1 MNNVILPTGWEEVK
15 NNSELQTIPDGWEE
29 VKNNSELQTIPDGWQ
44 EVTATQTNQNPFIQ
58 QGQEGYNSQVHN
70 MDMNAVNN
78 TPTTS
83 SEPKSFLDTVKD
95 FSFNILNGF
104 KKGADATAEPIVNAI
119 QKSQDTLIKP
129 IADNPVVRAVEDT
142 ANFFTPVGEF
152 DFASQYDKKDDFIA
166 KAIEEQDLP
175 FEAYNDINKLAN
187 TDLTLFANAKD
198 GKDTYNE
205 NLAKIVI
212 DKFGFDDLGIGE
224 DGKYYATK
232 GDEVVQLNKDSLAEI
247 TSSLYGDKMEI
258 LGSILGAKAGYDI
271 GKNFGTKGKF
281 VGGLT
286 GGAIGAG
293 TGNIV
298 DMLDSLISNGEKLN
312 ASQILDEVGKSA
324 VLDAGAGLITAGLIK
339 GGSAVVDANP
349 FTVGKKADAYVN
361 DVLKTTDNPEV
372 ENKIVENAQ
381 AFGGKKNQDLTKL
394 ATFDE
399 TQKSL
404 SDLYDNSVEA
414 RNTVRAD
421 NEALTTNLFN
431 KLNIDE
437 IKTDGI
443 ANTNEKIAG
452 NISGEVSGI
461 ENYWNDLYT
470 QTKDDIVKIAGN
482 ENIPLKP
489 TTVDTVNNNIKS
501 LEVVDN
507 VQKKN
512 IEPDKLN
519 EFQKDYAS
527 MLDAIQINLKQDI
540 PGPDGIVIKEDVNSY
555 TLTGMMDLQKKFNDF
570 FYKHEDK
577 LTSQQKKNL
586 GDIKTSIYKDIEN
599 YIGYKFDGDEQ
610 TAKMI
615 KDKWAEVNSDLGS
628 WKKTKGR
635 QKILQDI
642 IDSKVDINQL
652 TSKFISDTGNIDK
665 DGFDMLGNIGYQL
678 SKTNPEKL
686 DEFYGS
692 IVNNMLERTKI
703 KETVNQQDIR
713 YLDFEKFNKL
723 YDDLRG
729 QTLNKTFGRTQRGK
743 EILNTLDTF
752 RELAKNEE
760 KIQNAVL
767 KNQTPLSESGRTSK
781 ENQRDF
787 LYGIPY
793 AIRHRILF
801 VFSKRMFKA
810 DAFHS
815 VVTDMAK
822 NRRYGLKEFDDSISK
837 LQYQNEKLPVNKKFS
852 QDEIDEL
859 IEVRKEIEAFKAQ
872 REKEFNSIKDILKDI
887 DSLEEKRLVQ
897 EQFLQESKKE
907 AQMLEERNK
916 ANMLLEHK
924 AIIPPNQIKEGA
936 KEPLSLDIQDRI
948 SVKNTKQPS
957 INPVEVKTTT
967 FDEYTSKMGID
978 KNEIIQKVE
987 QENNTKQILENPIFN
1002 QEDLK
1007 LTAPKDGKYN
1017 FDNLIEFEGLI
1028 KATGNNPAD
1037 LLQMD
1042 KFTNMKG
1049 IRNAITRYSE
1059 GKPST
1064 RDIEILDSIQRFMDN
1079 EGEKF
1084 KTRVN
1089 DNTSNFDKDFEEAD
1103 KAGNIPFSN
1112 PVVGGASI
1120 GAASGTQTDFNQ
1132 DGKVDEVDVMIGTLI
1147 GTIGIKKTMDIFPQY
1162 FKK

>member
-1 MNNVILPTGWEEVK
+1 MNNIQL
-15 NNSELQTIPDGWEE
+15 PDGWEE
-29 VKNNSELQTIPDGWQ
+29 VQKENIASIIPDGWQ
-44 EVTATQTNQNPFIQ
+44 EVGSQVQVNQNPFIQ
-58 QGQEGYNSQVHN
+58 QGEEGYNNQVHT
-70 MDMNAVNN
+70 MDMDAINN
-78 TPTTS
+78 S
-83 SEPKSFLDTVKD
+83 VQKINEPKSFLDTVKD
-95 FSFNILNGF
+95 FGFNILNGF
-104 KKGADATAEPIVNAI
+104 KKGADATAEPFVNAI

-129 IADNPVVRAVEDT
+129 IANNPVVRAVEDT
-142 ANFFTPVGEF
+142 ANFFTPIGEF
-152 DFASQYDKKDDFIA
+152 DFASQYDKKEDFA
-166 KAIEEQDLP
+166 NKAIQEQDLP
-175 FEAYNDINKLAN
+175 LSAYNDINKLAN

-232 GDEVVQLNKDSLAEI
+232 GNEVVQLNKDSLAEI
-247 TSSLYGDKMEI
+247 TSSIYGDKMEI
-258 LGSILGAKAGYDI
+258 LGSIIGAKKGYDV

-281 VGGLT
+281 VGSLA

-293 TGNIV
+293 AGTVV
-298 DMLDSLISNGEKLN
+298 DMLDSIISNGEKLN
-312 ASQILDEVGKSA
+312 ATQILDEVGKSA
-324 VLDAGAGLITAGLIK
+324 ALDAGAGLVTAGVIK
-339 GGSAVVDANP
+339 GGGTLIDMNP
-349 FTVGKKADAYVN
+349 WTIQKKADAYIN
-361 DVLKTTDNPEV
+361 DVLKVNDNPEA
-372 ENKIVENAQ
+372 EKQIVENAQ
-381 AFGGKKNQDLTKL
+381 AFGGKGNQDLTKL

-404 SDLYDNSVEA
+404 TDLYDNSVEA
-414 RNTVRAD
+414 RNAVRAD

-437 IKTDGI
+437 IKTDNI

-461 ENYWNDLYT
+461 ENYWNDLYV

-482 ENIPLKP
+482 DNIPIKP
-489 TTVDTVNNNIKS
+489 TTVDTVNKNIKS
-501 LEVVDN
+501 LETVDN
-507 VQKKN
+507 VQKRS

-519 EFQKDYAS
+519 EFQKDYSS
-527 MLDAIQINLKQDI
+527 MLDAIQINLKQEV
-540 PGPDGIVIKEDVNSY
+540 PTPDGQFVKEDVNSY

-586 GDIKTSIYKDIEN
+586 GEIKTSIYDDIEN
-599 YIGYKFDGDEQ
+599 YIGYKFDGDAQ
-610 TAKMI
+610 TAKMV
-615 KDKWAEVNSDLGS
+615 KDKWAEVNSDLGN

-692 IVNNMLERTKI
+692 IVNNMLESTKI
-703 KETVNQQDIR
+703 KETVNQQDVR

-781 ENQRDF
+781 ENTRVF
-787 LYGIPY
+787 LFGVSY
-793 AIRHRILF
+793 AIRHRLLGY
-801 VFSKRMFKA
+801 FSKRMFKS

-852 QDEIDEL
+852 EDEIEDL
-859 IEVRKEIEAFKAQ
+859 IGVRKEIEAFKSQ
-872 REKEFNSIKDILKDI
+872 RENEFNSLKDILKDI
-887 DSLEEKRLVQ
+887 DSLEEKRLVE
-897 EQFLQESKKE
+897 EQFIQESKRE
-907 AQMLEERNK
+907 AQMLEEKTK

-924 AIIPPNQIKEGA
+924 AIIPPVQIKEGA
-936 KEPLSLDIQDRI
+936 KEPLPLDIQDRI
-948 SVKNTKQPS
+948 SVANTKQPS
-957 INPVEVKTTT
+957 IEPVGKTKPTT
-967 FDEYTSKMGID
+967 FDNFTSTMGID
-978 KNEIIQKVE
+978 KNEIIKKVE
-987 QENNTKQILENPIFN
+987 QENNTKQVLENPVFN
-1002 QEDLK
+1002 QDNLK

-1017 FDNLIEFEGLI
+1017 FDDLVEFEGI
-1028 KATGNNPAD
+1028 VKATGDNPAD
-1037 LLQMD
+1037 VLQMD

-1049 IRNAITRYSE
+1049 IRNALTRYSE
-1059 GKPST
+1059 GNPT
-1064 RDIEILDSIQRFMDN
+1064 ARDIEILDSIQRFMDN
-1079 EGEKF
+1079 EGDRF
-1084 KTRVN
+1084 KTKVDDTN
-1089 DNTSNFDKDFEEAD
+1089 PNFDKEFEEAD
-1103 KAGNIPFSN
+1103 KAGNIPFSS
-1112 PVVGGASI
+1112 PTVGGASI

-1147 GTIGIKKTMDIFPQY
+1147 GTIGIKKTMDIFPQH

>member
-1 MNNVILPTGWEEVK
+1 MNNIQL
-15 NNSELQTIPDGWEE
+15 PDGWEE
-29 VKNNSELQTIPDGWQ
+29 VQKENIASIIPDGWQ
-44 EVTATQTNQNPFIQ
+44 EVGSQVQVNQNPFIQ
-58 QGQEGYNSQVHN
+58 QGEEGYNNQVHT
-70 MDMNAVNN
+70 MDMDAINN
-78 TPTTS
+78 S
-83 SEPKSFLDTVKD
+83 VQKINEPKSFLDTVKD
-95 FSFNILNGF
+95 FGFNILNGF
-104 KKGADATAEPIVNAI
+104 KKGADATAEPFVNAI

-129 IADNPVVRAVEDT
+129 IANNPVVRAVEDT
-142 ANFFTPVGEF
+142 ANFFTPIGEF
-152 DFASQYDKKDDFIA
+152 DFASQYDKKEDFA
-166 KAIEEQDLP
+166 NKAIQEQDLP
-175 FEAYNDINKLAN
+175 LSAYNDINKLAN

-232 GDEVVQLNKDSLAEI
+232 GNEVVQLNKDSLSEI
-247 TSSLYGDKMEI
+247 TSSIYGDKMEI
-258 LGSILGAKAGYDI
+258 LGSIIGAKKGYDV

-281 VGGLT
+281 VGSLA

-293 TGNIV
+293 AGTVV
-298 DMLDSLISNGEKLN
+298 DMLDSIISNGEKLN
-312 ASQILDEVGKSA
+312 ATQILDEVGKSA
-324 VLDAGAGLITAGLIK
+324 ALDAGAGLITAGVIK
-339 GGSAVVDANP
+339 GGGTLIDMNP
-349 FTVGKKADAYVN
+349 WTIQKKADAYIN
-361 DVLKTTDNPEV
+361 DVLKVNDNPEA
-372 ENKIVENAQ
+372 EKQIVENAQ
-381 AFGGKKNQDLTKL
+381 AFGGKENQDLTKL

-404 SDLYDNSVEA
+404 TDLYDNSVEA
-414 RNTVRAD
+414 RNAVRAD
-421 NEALTTNLFN
+421 NEVLTTNLFN

-437 IKTDGI
+437 IKTDNI

-461 ENYWNDLYT
+461 EKYWDDLYT

-482 ENIPLKP
+482 DNIPIKP
-489 TTVDTVNNNIKS
+489 TTVDTVNKNIKS
-501 LEVVDN
+501 LETVDN
-507 VQKKN
+507 VQKRS

-519 EFQKDYAS
+519 EFQKDYSS
-527 MLDAIQINLKQDI
+527 MLDAIQINLKQEV
-540 PGPDGIVIKEDVNSY
+540 PTPDGQFVKEDVNSY

-586 GDIKTSIYKDIEN
+586 GEIKTSIYDDIEN
-599 YIGYKFDGDEQ
+599 YIGYKFDGDAQ
-610 TAKMI
+610 TAKMV
-615 KDKWAEVNSDLGS
+615 KDKWAEVNSDLGN

-692 IVNNMLERTKI
+692 IVNNMLESTKI
-703 KETVNQQDIR
+703 KETVNQQDVR

-781 ENQRDF
+781 ENTRDF
-787 LYGIPY
+787 LFGVSY
-793 AIRHRILF
+793 AIRHRLLGY
-801 VFSKRMFKA
+801 FSKRMFKS

-852 QDEIDEL
+852 EDEIEDL
-859 IEVRKEIEAFKAQ
+859 IGVRKEIEAFKSQ
-872 REKEFNSIKDILKDI
+872 RENEFNSLKDILKDI
-887 DSLEEKRLVQ
+887 DSLEEKRLVE
-897 EQFLQESKKE
+897 EQFIQESKRE
-907 AQMLEERNK
+907 AQMLEEKIK

-924 AIIPPNQIKEGA
+924 AIIPPVQIKEGA
-936 KEPLSLDIQDRI
+936 KEPLPLDIQDRI
-948 SVKNTKQPS
+948 SVANTKQPS
-957 INPVEVKTTT
+957 IESVGKTKPTT
-967 FDEYTSKMGID
+967 FDNFTSTMGID
-978 KNEIIQKVE
+978 KNEIIKKVE
-987 QENNTKQILENPIFN
+987 QKNNTKQVLENPVFN
-1002 QEDLK
+1002 QDNLK

-1017 FDNLIEFEGLI
+1017 FDDLVEFEGI
-1028 KATGNNPAD
+1028 VKATGDNPAD
-1037 LLQMD
+1037 VLQMD

-1049 IRNAITRYSE
+1049 IRNALTRYSE
-1059 GKPST
+1059 GNPT
-1064 RDIEILDSIQRFMDN
+1064 ARDIEILDSIQRFMDN
-1079 EGEKF
+1079 EGDSFRK
-1084 KTRVN
+1084 KIN
-1089 DNTSNFDKDFEEAD
+1089 KNTPDIDKEFEEAD
-1103 KAGNIPFSN
+1103 KVGNIPFSS

-1147 GTIGIKKTMDIFPQY
+1147 GTIGLKATMAKFPKY